1 MADNCP
7 VMFADLLKHGGL
19 SLDRLQSFCQV
30 AKAGGVTRAA
40 KGDPARQSL
49 FSRQIKELEEFF
61 GVELVRRKG
70 RGVAL
75 TAAGEQLRVVAQEQL
90 SALSDFK
97 KACGGQAVEL
107 TVAAGDSLIQWVLLP
122 RLGSI
127 RDQATSVAFRFLNLP
142 TAEIASRLRDG
153 TVDIGLLR
161 QGSVARP
168 LQTKSLGTMAFSLF
182 VPVQMLSSKFKPLTA
197 ETISRIP
204 LATLEGGGQFRQELD
219 RLSKRHKMSLN
230 IRLELSSFP
239 LVARAVQTGGFAG
252 ILPSIASSEL
262 GEVEELK
269 WDALRSLQ
277 RELVLS
283 WNPRTAQIR
292 GALDKAVPVF
302 RSLCRL
308 Q

>member
-1 MADNCP
+1 M
-7 VMFADLLKHGGL
+7 VMFADLLKQGGL
-19 SLDRLQSFCQV
+19 SLDRLQSFCEV
-30 AKAGGVTRAA
+30 AEAGGVTRAA
-40 KGDPARQSL
+40 KGDPARQSQ

-75 TAAGEQLRVVAQEQL
+75 TAAGEQLRAVAQEQL

-97 KACGGQAVEL
+97 KACGGQAVQL

-122 RLGSI
+122 RLGGI
-127 RDQATSVAFRFLNLP
+127 RDRATNVAFRFLNLP
-142 TAEIASRLRDG
+142 TTEIARRLRDG
-153 TVDIGLLR
+153 TVDIGLVR

-168 LQTKSLGTMAFSLF
+168 LQTTSLGTMTFSLF
-182 VPVQMLSSKFKPLTA
+182 VPEQIFASTKIKPLTA

-219 RLSKRHKMSLN
+219 RLSKRHKLNLN

-252 ILPSIASSEL
+252 ILPSIAVAEL
-262 GEVEELK
+262 GEGKVEQLK
-269 WDALRSLQ
+269 WEALRSLN
-277 RELVLS
+277 REIILS

-292 GALDKAVPVF
+292 GALDKAIPVF

-308 Q
+308 